1 MMDQQS
7 RMMRIGQDVFSQSV
21 TPVPLRIYQFVKKSF
36 AFRHLDFVMKVA
48 LFFMAEGFTIRDEK
62 LEVSGV
68 RRVHRG
74 AVHFINDPVTY
85 REPKSAGSVV
95 RSADTLFVGVGPARL
110 DARSSESSSAGWMG

>member
-7 RMMRIGQDVFSQSV
+7 WMMRIGQDVFCQSV
-21 TPVPLRIYQFVKKSF
+21 ASVPLRIYQFVEKSL
-36 AFRHLDFVMKVA
+36 ALRYLDFVMKVA
-48 LFFMAEGFTIRDEK
+48 LFFMTEGFTIRDEK

-95 RSADTLFVGVGPARL
+95 RSADTLLV
-110 DARSSESSSAGWMG
+110 

>member
-21 TPVPLRIYQFVKKSF
+21 TPVPLRIYQFVEKSL
-36 AFRHLDFVMKVA
+36 ALRYLNFVMKVA
-48 LFFMAEGFTIRDEK
+48 LFFMAEGFAIRDEK

-74 AVHFINDPVTY
+74 AVHFINDTVAY
-85 REPKSAGSVV
+85 
-95 RSADTLFVGVGPARL
+95 
-110 DARSSESSSAGWMG
+110 